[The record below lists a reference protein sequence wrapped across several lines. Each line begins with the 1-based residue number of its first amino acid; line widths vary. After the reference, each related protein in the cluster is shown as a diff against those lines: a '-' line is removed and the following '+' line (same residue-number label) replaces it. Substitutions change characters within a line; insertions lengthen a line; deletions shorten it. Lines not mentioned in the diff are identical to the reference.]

1 MVKTRI
7 GEPTGVWR
15 MNPRNYTDG
24 DLAPTPGYE
33 RVNVVSRGLRAI
45 GVACNRYEFVGVS
58 KLSQCGRVQNVR
70 RRKYTVLDK
79 FLGQMRN
86 MHDLVMV
93 SDDDCKDQLRMDRAS
108 FHKLCGLVCTFGG
121 LKSSRN
127 ISVEEKV
134 AMFLSI
140 LAHHTKNRCV
150 KFRFKRSGLQGM
162 FLVPAESV
170 DENTLDPR
178 WAKFQGCLG
187 ALDGTYIDVHVLM
200 DARSTAVGPKV
211 EEDALI
217 HCLTQ
222 CFHNRTGPASSTG

>member
-58 KLSQCGRVQNVR
+58 KLSQCGRVRNVR

-134 AMFLSI
+134 LNCVLS
-140 LAHHTKNRCV
+140 
-150 KFRFKRSGLQGM
+150 LQGM

-187 ALDGTYIDVHVLM
+187 ALDGTYIDVHVLSV
-200 DARSTAVGPKV
+200 D
-211 EEDALI
+211 
-217 HCLTQ
+217 
-222 CFHNRTGPASSTG
+222 